1 MDLSAYQA
9 IVRDALDALPSRL
22 REELKDVA
30 IVIEARPEDRPDG
43 NPLKDGRLLL
53 GLYEGTPL
61 TSWGRDYSGKL
72 PDKITIFL
80 EPILRIARSEEEIP
94 HIIRETVWHEVG
106 HYFGLDHT
114 QIRKMEERWRKG
126 RKLLDSSL

>member
-1 MDLSAYQA
+1 MDLNTYQTAVREA
-9 IVRDALDALPSRL
+9 IDALPPRL
-22 REELKDVA
+22 RAELKDIA
-30 IVIEARPEDRPDG
+30 IVIEARPEDRPGG

-106 HYFGLDHT
+106 HFFGLNHA
-114 QIRKMEERWRKG
+114 QIRKMEQRWRMNRTKE
-126 RKLLDSSL
+126 